1 VSAYSSIQNPLVL
14 VADDSR
20 TILAM
25 VSSRL
30 ERAGYEVVGV
40 SNGDDALAVAE
51 QRLPALVIL
60 DVEMPAMDGLEVTRR
75 LRANDATREIPIV
88 LLTAH
93 AEANEVEAGHA
104 AGATAYI
111 TKPFSPQELEARI
124 EDILGRR

>member
-1 VSAYSSIQNPLVL
+1 VSSYSSIQNPLVL

-60 DVEMPAMDGLEVTRR
+60 DVEMPTLDGLEVTRR
-75 LRANDATREIPIV
+75 LRANEATREIPIV
-88 LLTAH
+88 LLTGH
-93 AEANEVEAGHA
+93 TEADEVEAGQA

-111 TKPFSPQELEARI
+111 TKPFSPQELEARV

>member
-93 AEANEVEAGHA
+93 TEANEVEAGHA

>member
-1 VSAYSSIQNPLVL
+1 VSSYSGIQNPLVL

-40 SNGDDALAVAE
+40 SNGGDALSVAQ

-60 DVEMPAMDGLEVTRR
+60 DVEMPEMNGLEVTRR
-75 LRANDATREIPIV
+75 LRANEATREIPIV

-93 AEANEVEAGHA
+93 TQAEEAGHA

>member
-1 VSAYSSIQNPLVL
+1 VASYSGIQNPLVL

-40 SNGDDALAVAE
+40 SNGDDALAIAE

-93 AEANEVEAGHA
+93 TETEEVEAGVA

>member
-1 VSAYSSIQNPLVL
+1 VSSYSSIQNPLVL

-51 QRLPALVIL
+51 ARLPALVIL
-60 DVEMPAMDGLEVTRR
+60 DVEMPAMNGLEVTRR
-75 LRANDATREIPIV
+75 LRVNEATREIPIV
-88 LLTAH
+88 LLTGH
-93 AEANEVEAGHA
+93 AEADEVEAGHA